1 MSARGC
7 WTNSKY
13 IPDQSGEKTKFIKKD
28 SDGNTEEKY
37 ESFARKGSSQSLIE
51 ERAGFLEN
59 LMHNI
64 YQVLLLCKHILLSCM
79 HMDVLLPLNCYNH

>member
-13 IPDQSGEKTKFIKKD
+13 FSVQSGERTKFIKKD
-28 SDGNTEEKY
+28 SDGNTED
-37 ESFARKGSSQSLIE
+37 ESFARTGSSQPLIE

-64 YQVLLLCKHILLSCM
+64 YQVLLL
-79 HMDVLLPLNCYNH
+79 